1 MSQIDFVD
9 STLRDAPQSLWGLRM
24 NTAMACHAAS
34 SFNRAGF
41 KAVDVAGAQHFVFL
55 IRNFHENPWDR
66 IRYLASKI
74 DSTPLN
80 LMILGN
86 TFTTFRPML
95 GPIIGLWL
103 ERSYANGIKRIQAME
118 ASNNF
123 ENITE
128 AIKYARDVGM
138 EVVIALSFSLSPAH
152 TDEYFGQKARDIARL
167 KPDVVY
173 LKDQGGLLT
182 PERIKTLIPTIQ
194 ESINGLPLEIHSH
207 CATGLAPI
215 CYLEAVKLG
224 VKTIHTAIGP
234 LANGSSLPSAENMV
248 KNLEILGYETN
259 LDKQAL
265 EEISEHF
272 TFVAKREKLPV
283 GRPVEYDVS
292 QYQHQIPGGVISNL
306 KRQLSEI
313 RQEHRTDEVINEV
326 TTVRKELGYPIM
338 ITPFSQYVVTQAT
351 LNIAL
356 GERYKAVPEEV
367 MKLAM
372 GCYGPQAGEVD
383 QNVLDKIMSLPEAK
397 QYIHWEIPRPSIG
410 TLREQYGLNAS
421 DDELL
426 LRILCQEQKDV
437 EAMNA
442 AGPAKTSYPSA
453 RKPIMGVIEDLIK
466 RKGVCYA
473 HLEKDGISI
482 SLRK

>member
-1 MSQIDFVD
+1 MTQIHFVD

-24 NTAMACHAAS
+24 NTAMACHAAP

-41 KAVDVAGAQHFVFL
+41 KAVDIAAAQHFVFL
-55 IRNFHENPWDR
+55 IRNFRENPWDR

-74 DSTPLN
+74 DSAPLT
-80 LMILGN
+80 LMMLAS

-95 GPIIGLWL
+95 GPVMGLWL
-103 ERSYANGIKRIQAME
+103 ERSYVNGFRRFQAME

-138 EVVIALSFSLSPAH
+138 EIVIALSFSLSPAH
-152 TDEYFGQKARDIARL
+152 TDEHFGQKARDIASMN
-167 KPDVVY
+167 PDVVY

-182 PERIKTLIPTIQ
+182 PERIKTLVPTIQ
-194 ESINGLPLEIHSH
+194 ENINGLPLEIHSH
-207 CATGLAPI
+207 CTTGLGPLN
-215 CYLEAVKLG
+215 YLEAIKLG
-224 VKTIHTAIGP
+224 VNTIHTAIGP

-248 KNLEILGYETN
+248 KNLEALGYETN

-265 EEISEHF
+265 KEISEHF

-283 GRPVEYDVS
+283 GRPVEYDVT
-292 QYQHQIPGGVISNL
+292 QYQHQIPGGVISNF
-306 KRQLSEI
+306 KRQLAEI
-313 RQEHRTDEVINEV
+313 RQEHRTDEAINEV
-326 TTVRKELGYPIM
+326 ITVRKELGYPIM
-338 ITPFSQYVVTQAT
+338 ITPFSQYVVTQAA
-351 LNIAL
+351 LNIML
-356 GERYKAVPEEV
+356 NERYKVVPEEV

-397 QYIHWEIPRPSIG
+397 QYINWEIPRPSIEE
-410 TLREQYGLNAS
+410 LREQFGSQSS

-426 LRILCQEQKDV
+426 LRILCHEQKDI
-437 EAMNA
+437 EAMHA
-442 AGPAKTSYPSA
+442 AGPAKTYYAPA
-453 RKPIMGVIEDLIK
+453 QKPIMGVIEDLIK
-466 RKGVCYA
+466 QKGISYS
-473 HLEKDGISI
+473 HLEKNGFSVK
-482 SLRK
+482 LKK